1 MNGLRDIHEPL
12 PPGWWPPAP
21 GWWLVTG
28 LLLLAFA
35 WGLRRAWHQRR
46 RTAPYRAARDRFAVL
61 ERRRAAGE
69 IELRAFAD
77 AANALLKGL
86 LVEAEHRADALR
98 ASGDIWLALLRER
111 CRDAAFTGAPGRLL
125 GNDRFRRIPE
135 GDATELADLLR
146 RTLDRLGPPP
156 PERPDA

>member
-21 GWWLVTG
+21 GWWLVA
-28 LLLLAFA
+28 LLLVVAFA
-35 WGLRRAWHQRR
+35 WALRRALRQRR
-46 RTAPYRAARDRFAVL
+46 LTAPYRAARGRFAVL

-69 IELRAFAD
+69 IEPRAFAD

-86 LVEAEHRADALR
+86 LVEAEQRADAVR
-98 ASGDIWLALLRER
+98 ASGDAWLALLRER
-111 CRDAAFTGAPGRLL
+111 CRDGAFTNAPGRLL
-125 GNDRFRRIPE
+125 GDDRFRRTLD
-135 GDATELADLLR
+135 GDADELAALLR

-156 PERPDA
+156 PERPAA

>member
-21 GWWLVTG
+21 GWWLVTLV
-28 LLLLAFA
+28 LLVAFA
-35 WGLRRAWHQRR
+35 WGLRRAWRQRR

-69 IELRAFAD
+69 IEPRAFAD

-86 LVEAEHRADALR
+86 LVDAEQRVDAVR
-98 ASGDIWLALLRER
+98 ASGDAWLALLRER
-111 CRDAAFTGAPGRLL
+111 YSDTAFTGAPGRLL
-125 GNDRFRRIPE
+125 GNDRFRRTLDD
-135 GDATELADLLR
+135 DAGELASLLR